1 MPHWKVHLLFNF
13 FIILVWIFFLLNLG
27 LFGNTMLMILLIFLS
42 SFFSILPDIDSP
54 KSKIRDFFAVII
66 ASFIVVYFVFNFS
79 FNSLLYVSAGFIFLY
94 LFFRFFP
101 TKHRGLTH
109 NFWFSIFMTLIFT
122 IILSQIFSF
131 SLKEFF
137 IYFFF
142 ILSGYLSHL
151 FLDALF

>member
-13 FIILVWIFFLLNLG
+13 FVILIWIFFLLNLG
-27 LFGNTMLMILLIFLS
+27 LFGNSILIILLIFLS

-54 KSKIRDFFAVII
+54 KSKIRDIFAVII
-66 ASFIVVYFVFNFS
+66 ASFIVVYFILNFS
-79 FNSLLYVSAGFIFLY
+79 LNSVLYILVGFIFLY

-109 NFWFSIFMTLIFT
+109 SFWFSIFMTLILT
-122 IILSQIFSF
+122 IILFQIFSF
-131 SLKEFF
+131 SFKGFF
-137 IYFFF
+137 VYFFF

-151 FLDALF
+151 FLDILS

>member
-13 FIILVWIFFLLNLG
+13 FIIIVWIFLLFNLK
-27 LFGNTMLMILLIFLS
+27 LFGNPILMVLLIFLS
-42 SFFSILPDIDSP
+42 SLFSILPDIDSP
-54 KSKIRDFFAVII
+54 KSEIRDFFAVII
-66 ASFIVVYFVFNFS
+66 ASFIIVYFILNF
-79 FNSLLYVSAGFIFLY
+79 FLNSVLYVSVGFIFLY

-109 NFWFSIFMTLIFT
+109 SIWFSIFMTLILT
-122 IILSQIFSF
+122 IVLSQIFSF
-131 SLKEFF
+131 SFREFF

-151 FLDALF
+151 FLDLLF

>member
-1 MPHWKVHLLFNF
+1 MPHWKAHLLFNF
-13 FIILVWIFFLLNLG
+13 FVILIWIFFLLNLG
-27 LFGNTMLMILLIFLS
+27 LFGNPILMILLIFLS

-54 KSKIRDFFAVII
+54 KSEIRDFFAVII
-66 ASFIVVYFVFNFS
+66 ASFIVVYFILNFS
-79 FNSLLYVSAGFIFLY
+79 LNSILYVLVGFIFLY

-109 NFWFSIFMTLIFT
+109 SIWFSIFMTFLFT

-142 ILSGYLSHL
+142 ILSGYFSHL
-151 FLDALF
+151 FLDMLF